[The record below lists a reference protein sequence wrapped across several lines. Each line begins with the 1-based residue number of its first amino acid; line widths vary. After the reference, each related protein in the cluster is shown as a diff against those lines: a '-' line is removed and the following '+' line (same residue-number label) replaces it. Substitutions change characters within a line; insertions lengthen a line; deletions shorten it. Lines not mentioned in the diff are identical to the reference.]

1 MKSRAICKIE
11 LSLIALVKLAVKK
24 ATKTVFRLI
33 GLKSK
38 NNKILVLAVSHIG
51 DTICCI
57 PALSLLREQYPN
69 HKIDFFCSKPIVQ
82 FMKRNPFGV
91 NVIGYDEKDVLLN
104 LRLSLTLGWYNE
116 IYVIWSKRDLLLAQ
130 AIGGHRIITT
140 QLIKSK
146 SGILSSFVDEARKVI
161 DTPTLEGSLCSAI
174 LRDPVDSNQKKELVF
189 NHYHDKSLWGFN
201 GSNNKNS
208 IFLHPGT
215 LGTSR
220 LWSAKNWRNLALL
233 ITAILREREN
243 QRDYLDLIFS
253 GSGDFDMTFFNQI
266 ATSYDFRD

>member
-104 LRLSLTLGWYNE
+104 LRLSLTLG
-116 IYVIWSKRDLLLAQ
+116 
-130 AIGGHRIITT
+130 
-140 QLIKSK
+140 
-146 SGILSSFVDEARKVI
+146 
-161 DTPTLEGSLCSAI
+161 
-174 LRDPVDSNQKKELVF
+174 
-189 NHYHDKSLWGFN
+189 
-201 GSNNKNS
+201 
-208 IFLHPGT
+208 
-215 LGTSR
+215 
-220 LWSAKNWRNLALL
+220 
-233 ITAILREREN
+233 
-243 QRDYLDLIFS
+243 
-253 GSGDFDMTFFNQI
+253 
-266 ATSYDFRD
+266 